1 MFSHKGALPSGRI
14 LASMISHGKA
24 FFYPS
29 VSTFMIASCWIFK
42 KRSREESVLKILI
55 SPEFDSPPLDNSSIL
70 GIKLRRNHAYETAKS
85 IGIYL
90 FRSNFLLF
98 FFPHRNIPFLNRN
111 ASEIHV
117 TESFETRET
126 GTV

>member
-29 VSTFMIASCWIFK
+29 VSTFMIAS
-42 KRSREESVLKILI
+42 SVLKILI

-70 GIKLRRNHAYETAKS
+70 GIKLRRNHAYGTAKS
-85 IGIYL
+85 IEIYL

-117 TESFETRET
+117 TELFETRET

>member
-1 MFSHKGALPSGRI
+1 
-14 LASMISHGKA
+14 MISHGKA

-29 VSTFMIASCWIFK
+29 VSTFMIASVGFLRK
-42 KRSREESVLKILI
+42 EVEKRVFLKILI

-70 GIKLRRNHAYETAKS
+70 GIKLRRNHAYGTAKS
-85 IGIYL
+85 IEIYL

-117 TESFETRET
+117 TELFEMRET
-126 GTV
+126 GIV